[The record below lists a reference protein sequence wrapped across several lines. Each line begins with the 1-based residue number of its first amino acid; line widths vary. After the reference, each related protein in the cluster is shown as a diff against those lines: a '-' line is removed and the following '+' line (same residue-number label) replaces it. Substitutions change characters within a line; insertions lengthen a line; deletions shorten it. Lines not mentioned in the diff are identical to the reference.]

1 MELHRFRLLASPARP
16 SRGGDPPMRC
26 IAGDCVWVRWAR
38 HADDAGDTPRARVLR
53 AYLADL
59 TGLCRC
65 PRRRFSRWA

>member
-1 MELHRFRLLASPARP
+1 
-16 SRGGDPPMRC
+16 MRC

-38 HADDAGDTPRARVLR
+38 HADESSDTPRARVLR

-59 TGLCRC
+59 SGLCRC